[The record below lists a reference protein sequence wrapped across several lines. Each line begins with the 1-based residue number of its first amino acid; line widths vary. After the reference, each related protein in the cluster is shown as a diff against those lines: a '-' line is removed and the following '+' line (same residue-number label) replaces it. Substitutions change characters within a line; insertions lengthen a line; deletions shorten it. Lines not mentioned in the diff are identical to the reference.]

1 MYRTIH
7 MFSCRRYSHIIFR
20 NGYSR
25 QQCVGPILY
34 SITLPMTSPHP
45 WSISG
50 PLAHCS
56 LLHPSLTGDS
66 VHSTSLVLL
75 LAPSSPDPGDIFSS
89 QFGWHCLA
97 LAQPG
102 CLSYLGSLWGMH
114 PNLPPGDL
122 ACEFRPSS
130 EHWGSL
136 TNQSCPR
143 AVHILSGVR
152 DIAWAFLAMTQRWR
166 VRSEKMKWTEETSHG
181 ENS

>member
-1 MYRTIH
+1 MVIPA
-7 MFSCRRYSHIIFR
+7 S
-20 NGYSR
+20 NAW
-25 QQCVGPILY
+25 GPSFTQSPSPWPHL
-34 SITLPMTSPHP
+34 TLGPSQVP
-45 WSISG
+45 WPI
-50 PLAHCS
+50 AHCS
-56 LLHPSLTGDS
+56 IPVLLGIQCRS
-66 VHSTSLVLL
+66 STSLVLL

-166 VRSEKMKWTEETSHG
+166 VRYEKMKWTEETSHG